1 MKGSKNRLVDYSM
14 RILSILS
21 KGDTNVNQI
30 IKQTSSDRTY
40 VIGVIKNLLREKI
53 IEESNDM
60 TNRKHKQAKP
70 KRLTYLGQEL
80 ADLIKKVSDY
90 NRSYSDLKRLRV
102 DTFNFRKNNSPKVL
116 EGKLRSEGWSTQDI
130 EFYNS
135 YAEGIRLLE
144 FECSLPLND
153 LLLFRSAGILHQF
166 QTNNI
171 VKKILNKI
179 IMDAISRHVDSV
191 VYSLNS
197 EGWLPIIGDNHVP
210 LIMALPAK
218 ISDYHVYNNRFT
230 RNHVKGII
238 TALFSLLHPHK
249 SDFRRN
255 VNKLKSD
262 IEDLEV
268 RVRDVK
274 TERESKGSYLSSIL
288 ENKKEALTFYDELMN
303 RF

>member
-1 MKGSKNRLVDYSM
+1 MKGSDNRLVDYSM
-14 RILSILS
+14 RILSMLS
-21 KGDTNVNQI
+21 RGATNVNQI

-40 VIGVIKNLLREKI
+40 VIEVIKNLQREKI
-53 IEESNDM
+53 IEESNYT

-80 ADLIKKVSDY
+80 ADLIKKVSEY
-90 NRSYSDLKRLRV
+90 NKSYSDLKRLRV
-102 DTFNFRKNNSPKVL
+102 ETFNFRKNNSPKLL

-130 EFYNS
+130 QFYNS

-179 IMDAISRHVDSV
+179 ITDAISRHVDSV
-191 VYSLNS
+191 VYNLNN

-210 LIMALPAK
+210 LLMAL
-218 ISDYHVYNNRFT
+218 
-230 RNHVKGII
+230 
-238 TALFSLLHPHK
+238 L
-249 SDFRRN
+249 
-255 VNKLKSD
+255 LKSQT
-262 IEDLEV
+262 IACTIIDL
-268 RVRDVK
+268 RGTK
-274 TERESKGSYLSSIL
+274 
-288 ENKKEALTFYDELMN
+288 
-303 RF
+303 